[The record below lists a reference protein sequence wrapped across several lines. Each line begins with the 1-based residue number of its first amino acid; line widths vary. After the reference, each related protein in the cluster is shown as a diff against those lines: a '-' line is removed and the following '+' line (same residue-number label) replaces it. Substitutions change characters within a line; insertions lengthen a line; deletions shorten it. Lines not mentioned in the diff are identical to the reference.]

1 MQWSDLIASL
11 YALGYKIDFSTESDQ
26 LKEFLVVN
34 LKGGCPTASE
44 TKYTAVFVDIVGLR
58 DLKKQTKTRFQ
69 MYQ

>member
-11 YALGYKIDFSTESDQ
+11 YALGYKIDFSTESDH

-34 LKGGCPTASE
+34 PKGGCPTASE

-58 DLKKQTKTRFQ
+58 DLKKQTKIRFQ
-69 MYQ
+69 MYK